1 MIFEQSFSILLLK
14 GEMDVKDEIISEDN
28 EKQNEYI
35 QEDEKNSLE
44 YRVMEEVIKRG
55 MTVATAE
62 SCTGGMVAARL
73 INYPGASQAFVNG
86 MVTYTNESKHR
97 LLGVK
102 NETLEKY
109 GAVSPQTA
117 EEMCLGVA
125 KVSGTDIGLSTTG
138 IAGPDGGTAE
148 KPVGLV
154 YIGVAINGRAVV
166 KKLLNKGSRNMIRT
180 ASTAAVIE
188 LLKEELKN
196 TEDQNG

>member
-1 MIFEQSFSILLLK
+1 MGTEF
-14 GEMDVKDEIISEDN
+14 VSEDN
-28 EKQNEYI
+28 ECIGENGSS
-35 QEDEKNSLE
+35 SLE
-44 YRVMEEVIKRG
+44 YSVMEEVIKRG
-55 MTVATAE
+55 MTIATAE

-86 MVTYTNESKHR
+86 MITYTNESKHR
-97 LLGVK
+97 LLGVR

-125 KVSGTDIGLSTTG
+125 KVSGTNIGLSTTG
-138 IAGPDGGTAE
+138 IAGPGGGTDE

-154 YIGVAINGRAVV
+154 YIGVAINGRTVV

-180 ASTAAVIE
+180 ASAAAVIE
-188 LLKEELKN
+188 LLKYELKSM
-196 TEDQNG
+196 EDQNGKEK

>member
-1 MIFEQSFSILLLK
+1 MK
-14 GEMDVKDEIISEDN
+14 AEIISADN
-28 EKQNEYI
+28 EKLDGYI
-35 QEDEKNSLE
+35 QDNENNSLE
-44 YRVMEEVIKRG
+44 YIVMKKVIKRG

-125 KVSGTDIGLSTTG
+125 KV
-138 IAGPDGGTAE
+138 AE
-148 KPVGLV
+148 Q
-154 YIGVAINGRAVV
+154 
-166 KKLLNKGSRNMIRT
+166 T
-180 ASTAAVIE
+180 
-188 LLKEELKN
+188 
-196 TEDQNG
+196 